1 MSLNK
6 FSFSI
11 FAALISLNINAQ
23 QTTSYTYNAA
33 GQVLTEDGPRTD
45 VIDVTTHTYNSQG
58 YVATTT
64 NALSQTTTFNNYD
77 LNGNLLS
84 MTDQNGVISEFT
96 YHDRG
101 WLLSSRVKHP
111 TNSTL
116 DAVTT
121 YGYDAI
127 GQLISTTLPNGVNLQ
142 YEYDDARRLV
152 AIKNSLNERI
162 EYTLDAAGNRTQHV
176 IKNSSGTIT
185 YSVNNVFDELSRVM
199 NVLGNNSQ
207 QEKHNYDVNNNRTAT
222 TDGRNNQTQQ
232 QYDALNRVKKI
243 IDPNLGET
251 QFTYD
256 AQDQIKTVI
265 DARGNVT
272 TYNYDGLGNLTSLIS
287 PDTGTTTFTY
297 DAAGNRLSQTD
308 ARGVVTNYAYDAL
321 NRVKTIKYPVST
333 ENISFYYDA
342 TSSTNKGVGRLTKV
356 SNNVALNFYYDY
368 LGNINQ
374 LATSI
379 SGVTKYVK
387 YSYSLA
393 GDVTLITYP
402 SGRTV
407 NYYYDTQGR
416 INKITTKLGSAATQ
430 TLLDTVSYLPFGP
443 ANSYVYGNGLSHT
456 HTYDQDYRLSAIQ
469 VGGVLSRS
477 YGYDPT
483 NNILTITNA
492 LSSANNQTYSYDA
505 LNRLITASGGY
516 GNLGYSYDAVGNRL
530 SETRNGV
537 ADNYIYENNN
547 NRLQQVT
554 RSIGNRSFTYD
565 ATGNLLQRTADDN
578 STQNLTFNKANRLA
592 SVNVNGALAATYI
605 YNPLGQRS
613 VKTLANGNKEIYH
626 YDLNGNLLSVSDG
639 NYVTLREYI
648 YWGNQQVAFMN
659 NGGTVYYIHS
669 DHLNTPQVITNQS
682 QQVVWMG
689 NYEPFGK
696 LTANATNSI
705 EIFSRFPGQYVDPET
720 NLYYNY
726 FRDYDPSIG
735 RYIESDPI
743 GLEGGINTYAY
754 VEGNPLNK
762 SDLYGLRSNV
772 LKPFWQFLFPWLFP
786 SPYTPAQPG
795 NEWNDPTVPYD
806 PTNPMPSTPHD
817 GDSDSDDGVNC
828 PPLAQEEDPLDKEK
842 ACRAAKQS
850 VLNTCAGLTG
860 AKMMRCYNAAE
871 NTYRSCMGY
880 PPLR

>member
-1 MSLNK
+1 MKLLNK
-6 FSFSI
+6 LLNKLLFSVFFIVAS
-11 FAALISLNINAQ
+11 LIVQAQ
-23 QTTSYTYNAA
+23 QTTSYTYNDA

-64 NALSQTTTFNNYD
+64 NALGQTTTFNSYD
-77 LNGNLLS
+77 ASGNVLS
-84 MTDQNGVISEFT
+84 MTDPNGVTTEFT

-101 WLLSSRVKHP
+101 WLLSSRIKHP
-111 TNSTL
+111 TNNTL

-127 GQLISTTLPNGVNLQ
+127 GQLISTTLPNGVSLQ

-152 AIKNSLNERI
+152 AIKNSVNERI
-162 EYTLDAAGNRTQHV
+162 EYTLDTAGNRTGQV

-185 YSVNNVFDELSRVM
+185 YSVSSVFDELSRVM

-232 QYDALNRVKKI
+232 QYDALDRVKKI
-243 IDPNLGET
+243 IDPDWGET

-256 AQDQIKTVI
+256 ARDQIKTVI

-272 TYNYDGLGNLTSLIS
+272 TYNYDGLGNLTSLVS

-387 YSYSLA
+387 YSYNTA
-393 GDVTLITYP
+393 GQATQITYP

-416 INKITTKLGSAATQ
+416 INKITTKLGSAAIQ
-430 TLLDTVSYLPFGP
+430 TLVDAVSYLPFGP

-456 HTYDQDYRLSAIQ
+456 YTYDQDYRLGSIQ
-469 VGGVLSRS
+469 VGGVLNRS
-477 YGYDPT
+477 YGYDPA

-492 LSSANNQTYSYDA
+492 LGSTNNQTYSYDA

-530 SETRNGV
+530 SETRNG
-537 ADNYIYENNN
+537 ATDTYTYDNNN
-547 NRLQQVT
+547 NRLQQIT
-554 RSIGNRSFTYD
+554 RSSGNRHFTYD
-565 ATGNLLQRTADDN
+565 AAGNPVQRTADDN
-578 STQNLTFNKANRLA
+578 STQNFTFNKANRLA
-592 SVNVNGALAATYI
+592 SVNVNGTLAATYL

-613 VKTLANGNKEIYH
+613 VKTFANGNKEIYH

-648 YWGNQQVAFMN
+648 YWGNQQIAFVN
-659 NGGTVYYIHS
+659 NGALYYIHN

-689 NYEPFGK
+689 HYEPFGK
-696 LTANATNSI
+696 LTVNATNNI
-705 EIFSRFPGQYVDPET
+705 ELFSRFPGQYVDPET

-726 FRDYDPSIG
+726 FRDYDP
-735 RYIESDPI
+735 
-743 GLEGGINTYAY
+743 
-754 VEGNPLNK
+754 
-762 SDLYGLRSNV
+762 
-772 LKPFWQFLFPWLFP
+772 
-786 SPYTPAQPG
+786 
-795 NEWNDPTVPYD
+795 
-806 PTNPMPSTPHD
+806 
-817 GDSDSDDGVNC
+817 
-828 PPLAQEEDPLDKEK
+828 
-842 ACRAAKQS
+842 
-850 VLNTCAGLTG
+850 
-860 AKMMRCYNAAE
+860 
-871 NTYRSCMGY
+871 
-880 PPLR
+880 